1 MAASGG
7 HMIQEGFVG
16 RQGLY
21 HKSVF
26 VAVIGFSRERARI
39 KYFGFNLL
47 VYLGHLT
54 DGLSHLSKTL
64 QKPCAPLIPT
74 FLQVH
79 RMPMISGFQSGVY
92 IKQI

>member
-1 MAASGG
+1 
-7 HMIQEGFVG
+7 MIQEGFVG

-26 VAVIGFSRERARI
+26 VAVIGFSWERARI

-47 VYLGHLT
+47 VYLEHIT

-64 QKPCAPLIPT
+64 QKPYAPLIPT
-74 FLQVH
+74 FLLVHCIIQVYLGYL
-79 RMPMISGFQSGVY
+79 GFSLGY
-92 IKQI
+92 NKQV